1 MKILVT
7 GGLGFIGSNLIRK
20 ANEANF
26 SDITVLDNELVGREK
41 HIDGLQAKLVKASL
55 SDDEIVDDLV
65 SSHDVIV
72 HLAADTTVM
81 GSIENPQYN
90 FETNVIST
98 FGLLEKM
105 RAHGKKRLLFA
116 STGGAITGEAEPPL
130 DETMPAR
137 PLSPYGASKLAG
149 EGYLSAYGGSFGLQ
163 TCAFRFSNVF
173 GPGSFHKGSV
183 VAAYFK
189 SVLNGDPLLVYGD
202 GEQTRDFIYV
212 DDICDLLVQ
221 SFNTD
226 YSGVYQLGSGAP
238 TSVNELIGMIEKIV
252 GTDNMPKVVNKP
264 KRAGEVEKTYCDIS
278 KARAEIG
285 YNPVVSLED
294 GLQTTWSWFLAHR
307 ELFDKAA

>member
-1 MKILVT
+1 MKILIT

-221 SFNTD
+221 SFSTD

-294 GLQTTWSWFLAHR
+294 GLQTTWSWFLSHR

>member
-1 MKILVT
+1 MKILIT

-20 ANEANF
+20 ANVAGY
-26 SDITVLDNELVGREK
+26 SDITVLDNELIGREK
-41 HIDGLQAKLVKASL
+41 HIEGFSANLVKASL
-55 SDDEIVDDLV
+55 SDDAKVDELV
-65 SSHDVIV
+65 SDHDVIV
-72 HLAADTTVM
+72 HLAADTTVI

-90 FETNVIST
+90 FDTNVIST
-98 FGLLEKM
+98 FSLLEKM
-105 RAHGKKRLLFA
+105 RIHGKKRLLFA

-130 DETMPAR
+130 DENMPAR

-149 EGYLSAYGGSFGLQ
+149 EGYLSAYSGSFGLQ

-189 SVLNGDPLLVYGD
+189 SILNGKPLLVYGD

-212 DDICDLLVQ
+212 DDICDLLVK
-221 SFNTD
+221 SFDTE
-226 YSGVYQLGSGAP
+226 YSGVYQLGSGTP
-238 TSVNELIGMIEKIV
+238 TSVNELINKIESVV
-252 GTDNMPKVVNKP
+252 GSENMPEVAFKP

-285 YNPVVSLED
+285 YDPQVSLEN
-294 GLQTTWSWFLAHR
+294 GLETTWEWFLSHR
-307 ELFDKAA
+307 EIFEKAA

>member
-1 MKILVT
+1 MKILIT

-26 SDITVLDNELVGREK
+26 TDITVLDNELVGREK

-221 SFNTD
+221 SFSTD

-294 GLQTTWSWFLAHR
+294 GLQTTWSWFLSHR
-307 ELFDKAA
+307 EVFDKAA

>member
-1 MKILVT
+1 MKILIT

-221 SFNTD
+221 SFSTD

-294 GLQTTWSWFLAHR
+294 GLQTTWSWFLSHR
-307 ELFDKAA
+307 EVFDKAA